1 MVDVLRRYPPALS
14 WLEGVKEERIVLP
27 GFAVMEL
34 MAGCDDG
41 EEMRTLREELRPYDV
56 IWPRRGAYDDA
67 LALFAEIHLT
77 HGTGIVDTLIG
88 VTAVGLDEAL
98 HTFNEK
104 HYGPI
109 PDLRLVQ
116 PYRRDS

>member
-1 MVDVLRRYPPALS
+1 
-14 WLEGVKEERIVLP
+14 
-27 GFAVMEL
+27 
-34 MAGCDDG
+34 
-41 EEMRTLREELRPYDV
+41 MRALRETLRPYDV
-56 IWPRRGAYDDA
+56 VWPQRGAYDDV